1 MGRQIHLKSAS
12 AHKKD
17 FHSNK
22 DVKQLSTLFIQY
34 IQMHTEF
41 QLVPI
46 DNIQA
51 GQYQPRQDFNQ
62 AALAELAQSIASQ
75 GLIEPLIVRAITKEH
90 YELIAGERRWRAA
103 KLAGLHQVPC
113 LIGNYTDK
121 QACAL
126 TLVENIQ
133 REDLNLMEEA
143 SAYRRLI
150 DEFHYQQDEIAT
162 LVGKSRSHI
171 ANILRLL
178 SLSAYVKEQLRN
190 KTLSLGHARMLVGLN
205 PAQQEYLTEQIVEEQ
220 WSVRQL
226 EKAVKEQKKPENET
240 LKNAKKDRDIE
251 RLQAILAEQVGAPVQ
266 IVNENNDGGWLKVKF
281 FNNDTLAGLLE
292 RLGLRYD

>member
-1 MGRQIHLKSAS
+1 
-12 AHKKD
+12 
-17 FHSNK
+17 
-22 DVKQLSTLFIQY
+22 
-34 IQMHTEF
+34 MHTEF
-41 QLVPI
+41 QQIPI

-51 GQYQPRQDFNQ
+51 GQYQPRQDFNS

-75 GLIEPLIVRAITKEH
+75 GLIEPLIVRSIAKER
-90 YELIAGERRWRAA
+90 YEIIAGERRWRAA
-103 KLAGLHQVPC
+103 KLAGMQQVPC

-133 REDLNLMEEA
+133 REDLNLIEEA
-143 SAYRRLI
+143 SAYRRLM
-150 DEFHYQQDEIAT
+150 DEFHYHQEEIAT
-162 LVGKSRSHI
+162 LVGKSRSHV

-178 SLSAYVKEQLRN
+178 SLTGYVKEHLRN

-205 PAQQEYLTEQIVEEQ
+205 PVQQEYLAEQAIEGQ

-226 EKAVKEQKKPENET
+226 EHAVKEQKNQAIAVP
-240 LKNAKKDRDIE
+240 KNAKKDRDIE
-251 RLQAILAEQVGAPVQ
+251 RLQTILAEQVGAPVQ
-266 IVNENNDGGWLKVKF
+266 IVTDNEDGGWLQVKF
-281 FNNDTLAGLLE
+281 FDNDTLAGLLE